1 MIIYC
6 LKKNPILKNDITSNH
21 FDTYNLLTSASIGDL
36 NSIVILES
44 KGIDLNSYDYDKR
57 TALHLKH
64 VVNVNYKLSNIYLKK
79 VDIDVCDRWNNKP
92 IDDIK
97 RFKKYLVNDETP
109 IYKSII
115 IKCDQI
121 INLLSK

>member
-57 TALHLKH
+57 TALHLACSECQY
-64 VVNVNYKLSNIYLKK
+64 VVEYLLKK
-79 VDIDVCDRWNNKP
+79 SR
-92 IDDIK
+92 
-97 RFKKYLVNDETP
+97 Y
-109 IYKSII
+109 
-115 IKCDQI
+115 
-121 INLLSK
+121 